1 MEQGYGPEYQIQKE
15 IKKSRTIIIL
25 STVMLFIVF
34 SYLVV
39 QVMMNYGKEEFALT
53 NKNVDSVGM
62 KVDSVY
68 NKEFEIQVSVNE
80 VAKMLDESLKND
92 ELILN
97 SISNVNTKVNKANN
111 NLDSI
116 IVYTKK

>member
-1 MEQGYGPEYQIQKE
+1 MEYGYGPEKHIIDE

-25 STVMLFIVF
+25 STVMLFIIF
-34 SYLVV
+34 SYLIV
-39 QVMMNYGKEEFALT
+39 QVIMNYGKKEFIVT
-53 NKNVDSVGM
+53 NKNINSVGV

-68 NKEFEIQVSVNE
+68 NKEFEIQVSINE